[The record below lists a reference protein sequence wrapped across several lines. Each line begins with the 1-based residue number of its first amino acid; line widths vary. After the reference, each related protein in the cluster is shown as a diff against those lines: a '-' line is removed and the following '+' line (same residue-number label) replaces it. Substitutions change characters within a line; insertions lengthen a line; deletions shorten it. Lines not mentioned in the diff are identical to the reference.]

1 MDSGELVL
9 HAGVGYFQSLDLSI
23 PGTKVEQGH
32 FVKAN
37 LASSMDVVVVERR
50 VDNRWKIVG
59 VVLDM
64 HLHLDF

>member
-1 MDSGELVL
+1 
-9 HAGVGYFQSLDLSI
+9 LDFSI
-23 PGTKVEQGH
+23 PITKVEQGH

-37 LASSMDVVVVERR
+37 LATSMDVVVERR

-59 VVLDM
+59 MVLDM

>member
-1 MDSGELVL
+1 MDSRELVL
-9 HAGVGYFQSLDLSI
+9 HAAIGYFHNYVLSI

-50 VDNRWKIVG
+50 VDSSRKFLG
-59 VVLDM
+59 MVLDTY
-64 HLHLDF
+64 LSS